1 MIKWHDIL
9 DMISHA
15 YLISEADDDIFL
27 ISGYYHPL
35 YSVLTSCT
43 VLQEEFQSQ
52 RFVVDIQTPNLY

>member
-1 MIKWHDIL
+1 
-9 DMISHA
+9 MISHA